1 MIHEILKSRLFR
13 ILGAI
18 TILYFALFSQKDN
31 PESLANRFSSE
42 NIKKNKQIMSE
53 KAKIIAEN
61 IKAAR
66 SESVSHSSAHSVSD
80 EKFEN
85 GDQKQIDQ
93 VDNEQVSKINEV
105 ESGDKNIRI
114 RDILIS
120 ASGASVSCG
129 DEVKFIYAIFDH
141 NLKIINSSQVLS
153 VKIGKIGDDLV
164 LKNVSLMRDGS
175 SREVY
180 IEQGAKIS
188 DKRIKAIMDRVKSP
202 IKIQINLISVTKS
215 EKQSE
220 C

>member
-61 IKAAR
+61 IKATR
-66 SESVSHSSAHSVSD
+66 SESVSHSSAHPLSD

-105 ESGDKNIRI
+105 ESGDQNIRI
-114 RDILIS
+114 RDILLSSSGSS
-120 ASGASVSCG
+120 ASCG
-129 DEVKFIYAIFDH
+129 DEVKFVYAIFDH
-141 NLKIINSSQVLS
+141 NLKNISSSQILS
-153 VKIGKIGDDLV
+153 VKLTKVGDDLV
-164 LKNVSLMRDGS
+164 LKNILSMKEGS
-175 SREVY
+175 SREVF
-180 IEQGAKIS
+180 IERGAKVS
-188 DKRIKAIMDRVKSP
+188 DKKIKAIMDRVKSP